1 MKGKAFLK
9 RSLPFSFLLLSA
21 CTAFSPKQDYLD
33 QPQYDLAQVSSWQ
46 SLENASQVTH
56 LNDLFNSPQVDQLL
70 QQAFAENPS
79 LQQTLITLD
88 IRRAQLQ
95 QTSAAQR
102 PHINANFNATEQEGS
117 DDSYSSSLSISW
129 QADLWGKLD
138 DRTQAADLDIAEQEM
153 LLQSARDSL
162 AADIMRSWLNLISQQ
177 REIDIQQHRVD
188 DLQQNEV
195 FILHRY
201 RSGIGQLEDLDSA
214 RTSLASAQA
223 NLTLNQEDFQQQR
236 RALKTLV
243 GQISNMELAI
253 PEQFPDVDLAVSGL
267 PAQTLARR
275 PDLKAA
281 YLAIE
286 SSTLNS
292 KASYKDLLP
301 SLSIEAMLEDIASS
315 PREALFVSPIWS
327 LLGQLTAPLYQGGEL
342 RAAAEISELETAL
355 SYQNYRDTLLTA
367 VSEVENAIGQ
377 EQSLQTQNH
386 YIKTALASAKN
397 NLVQYQ
403 QNYRTGLVDI
413 LDLLAVQQQTYDLE
427 SQLNTTQYNLLANRI
442 TLALALGLE
451 MSQ

>member
-1 MKGKAFLK
+1 MKGRAFLK

-33 QPQYDLAQVSSWQ
+33 QPQHDLAQVSDWQ
-46 SLENASQVTH
+46 SLENTSQVMH
-56 LNDLFNSPQVDQLL
+56 LNDLFTSPQVDQLL
-70 QQAFAENPS
+70 QQAFADNPS

-95 QTSAAQR
+95 QTSATQR
-102 PHINANFNATEQEGS
+102 PHVNAGFNVTKQEDS
-117 DDSYSSSLSISW
+117 DDRYSSSLSISW
-129 QADLWGKLD
+129 QVDLWGKLD
-138 DRTQAADLDIAEQEM
+138 DLSQAASLDIAEQEM
-153 LLQSARDSL
+153 LLQSAHDSL
-162 AADIMRSWLNLISQQ
+162 AANIMQSWLNLIAQQ
-177 REIDIQQHRVD
+177 RDIDIQQQRVD
-188 DLQQNEV
+188 ALQQNEI

-201 RSGIGQLEDLDSA
+201 RNGIGQLEDLDSA
-214 RTSLASAQA
+214 RSSLASEQA
-223 NLTLNQEDFQQQR
+223 NLAFNQELFQQQN

-243 GQISNMELAI
+243 GQISNMDLTI
-253 PEQFPDVDLAVSGL
+253 PEQFPDVELAVSGL

-292 KASYKDLLP
+292 KAAYKDLLP

-342 RAAAEISELETAL
+342 RATAEIFELETAL
-355 SYQNYRDTLLTA
+355 SYQSYRDTLLTA

-377 EQSLQTQNH
+377 EQSLQTQNY
-386 YIKTALASAKN
+386 YIETALASAKN

-451 MSQ
+451 MSP

>member
-33 QPQYDLAQVSSWQ
+33 QPQHDLAQVSSWQ
-46 SLENASQVTH
+46 SLENTSQVTY
-56 LNDLFNSPQVDQLL
+56 LNDLFHSPQVDQLL

-102 PHINANFNATEQEGS
+102 PHVNANFNATKQEDS
-117 DDSYSSSLSISW
+117 DDSYSSSLSVSW

-177 REIDIQQHRVD
+177 REIDTQQHRVD
-188 DLQQNEV
+188 DLQQTEV

-201 RSGIGQLEDLDSA
+201 RNGIGQLEDLDSA

-223 NLTLNQEDFQQQR
+223 SLIFNQESFKQQH

-243 GQISNMELAI
+243 GQISNMELVI

-301 SLSIEAMLEDIASS
+301 SLSIEAMLEDVASS
-315 PREALFVSPIWS
+315 PRNALFVSPIWS

-377 EQSLQTQNH
+377 EQSLQTQHH
-386 YIKTALASAKN
+386 YIKSALASAKN

-413 LDLLAVQQQTYDLE
+413 LDLLIVQQQTYDLA